1 MATLQMYSQN
11 ILYQIMVREV
21 YVQSESERYQDSLID
36 NVQLFKMA
44 SKMAAAILPVLY
56 SL

>member
-44 SKMAAAILPVLY
+44 SKMAAAILLVLY